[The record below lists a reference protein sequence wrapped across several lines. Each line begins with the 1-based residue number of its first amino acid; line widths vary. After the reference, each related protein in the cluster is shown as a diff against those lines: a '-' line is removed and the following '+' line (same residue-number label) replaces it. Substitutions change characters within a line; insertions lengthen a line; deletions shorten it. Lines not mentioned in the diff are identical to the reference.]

1 MSAVRHQLHQNKL
14 MSPVWTSFQPSAG
27 VEYASAGL
35 SFLVFLFVC
44 FLFVCLLFKLPFQI
58 LMY

>member
-1 MSAVRHQLHQNKL
+1 MCAGRHQLHQNKL
-14 MSPVWTSFQPSAG
+14 RSPVWTSFQPSTG

-44 FLFVCLLFKLPFQI
+44 LLVKLPFQI
-58 LMY
+58 LIKPV